1 VSVSGEDISDP
12 ASARMTMNVL
22 TVSVSGEDISDPAS
36 ARMTMNVLTVSVS
49 GCSRVTDIF
58 STDGHS

>member
-12 ASARMTMNVL
+12 ASAMMTMTVL
-22 TVSVSGEDISDPAS
+22 T
-36 ARMTMNVLTVSVS
+36 
-49 GCSRVTDIF
+49 TDIF